1 MPIKPLIAKGVTL
14 SGFPG
19 LDTPTNYNLKTFQIT
34 PASVDTIEV
43 SDMQDPSMIRD
54 YVPGMVTLGD
64 VTLSLSGPPKAQ
76 LTEGAVGTATISIGG
91 VTIFSQP
98 VMLVE
103 QGSASGDVGGE
114 VGFDM
119 KFKILKAGS
128 MALSGTSGGQTPAQ
142 TGGEEGSGD

>member
-1 MPIKPLIAKGVTL
+1 MPIKPLIAKGVSL

-19 LDTPTNYNLKTFQIT
+19 LTTPTNYNLKSFQIT

-43 SDMQDPSMIRD
+43 SDMQDSSMIRD

-64 VTLSLSGPPKAQ
+64 LTLSLSGMPLAQ
-76 LTEGAVGTATISIGG
+76 LTEGSTGTASISIGG
-91 VTIFSQP
+91 TKIFEQP
-98 VMLVE
+98 VMLIE
-103 QGSASGDVGGE
+103 QGAANANVGEE